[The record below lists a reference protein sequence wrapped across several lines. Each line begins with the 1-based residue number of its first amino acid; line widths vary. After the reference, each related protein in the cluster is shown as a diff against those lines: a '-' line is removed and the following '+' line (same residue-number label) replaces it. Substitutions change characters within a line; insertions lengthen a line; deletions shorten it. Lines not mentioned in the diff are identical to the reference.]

1 MNKLFGNSNDS
12 KLVYRDNSELDEKQL
27 NAIKKVQEM
36 FSEAYDRRSNRTN
49 RMRKNEKLY
58 NNQPPKNTN
67 SISNIKNALVL
78 SSIETMLP
86 VYSDYYPEMSFR
98 GKDMNDYAFEDYI
111 NQRSRNLL
119 ENAGFKSFG
128 MQQAKDALIYSNGF
142 MRIVPI
148 FKEKKNLP
156 ENYFKLDEEAQIKY
170 KTLGGIKIETIDPF
184 CVFPDPWG
192 TGTHIGKDCRYFIIA
207 KPVPKSYIANMY
219 DMEEESVMTGSFDW
233 EDYKANTSDK
243 NQDISGISQSDF
255 TILITCYWASAG
267 TEYRYGRKTVIN
279 CNQLLEDETLAIP
292 FIPYFNLSNYKSDR
306 RFYGIGEPEIVASS
320 AFAINSFTS
329 YITDNLSSFGKPKE
343 VVSKELYQKLQ
354 TGTLEKDVI
363 PADSPDEYVL
373 RSTDP
378 VPPSVFGFLSVL
390 MDLFVKTSG
399 VQESL
404 EGKRPAGV
412 TSAQGIEALR
422 EASQVRVRH
431 KIVNDL
437 MPMMKEIGKYIDFLI
452 KTYDSETVTILE
464 ENDIGVYKPKVL
476 DPNIVY
482 SKAQKKV
489 IRAEMAEGISE
500 DEKHVLSDT
509 TMDVQVEIGRGSE
522 KGSVAREL
530 RARELFGE
538 GTIPYRMYVRDMRI
552 TPDEKQALVS
562 WYEEKNQVLQIIS
575 QLKEI
580 SDGLSGIKATE
591 DWIVSNEMKSL
602 QALMRQMQKIKLK
615 NLFQT
620 RL

>member
-36 FSEAYDRRSNRTN
+36 FSEAYDRRSNRTI

-156 ENYFKLDEEAQIKY
+156 ENYFELDEEAQIKY

-354 TGTLEKDVI
+354 TGVLEKNVI
-363 PADSPDEYVL
+363 PVDSPDEYVL

-378 VPPSVFGFLSVL
+378 VPSSVFGFLSVL
-390 MDLFVKTSG
+390 MDLYIKTSG

-422 EASQVRVRH
+422 EASQIRVRN
-431 KIVNDL
+431 KIANDL
-437 MPMMKEIGKYIDFLI
+437 IPMMKEVGEYVEFLI

-476 DPNIVY
+476 DPNAVY
-482 SKAQKKV
+482 SKSEKRI
-489 IRAEMAEGISE
+489 IRADMAEGLS
-500 DEKHVLSDT
+500 DADKHVLTDT
-509 TMDVQVEIGRGSE
+509 VMDVQVEIGRGSE

-530 RARELFGE
+530 RARELFAE

-580 SDGLSGIKATE
+580 SEGMKEVKTSE
-591 DWIVSNEMKSL
+591 DWVHSDELKSL
-602 QALMRQMQKIKLK
+602 KALVKQMQKVKLQE
-615 NLFQT
+615 LFQT
-620 RL
+620 RM

>member
-36 FSEAYDRRSNRTN
+36 FSEAYDRRSNRTI